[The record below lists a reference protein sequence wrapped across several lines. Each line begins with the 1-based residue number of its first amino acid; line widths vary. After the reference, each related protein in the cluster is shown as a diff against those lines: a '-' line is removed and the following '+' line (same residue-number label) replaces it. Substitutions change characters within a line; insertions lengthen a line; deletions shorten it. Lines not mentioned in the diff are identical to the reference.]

1 VGNIGRDLE
10 DHPRARTRVSG
21 LDSRRPTVDARMY
34 IALTDM
40 YAYALVLDAERQHVC
55 DRLRRLRDADP
66 DTAELMTLSRDR
78 AAITAEVGLLQTA
91 ITALR
96 QLADPAGDYL

>member
-1 VGNIGRDLE
+1 MGNIDRDLE
-10 DHPRARTRVSG
+10 NHPRARTRLSG
-21 LDSRRPTVDARMY
+21 SDSLRPTVDARMY
-34 IALTDM
+34 TALTDM

-55 DRLRRLRDADP
+55 DRLRRLMDAEQ
-66 DTAELMTLSRDR
+66 DTAERMELGRDR
-78 AAITAEVGLLQTA
+78 AAITAEVGLLRSA